1 MTNPSNPN
9 DIIQRI
15 LNGTQTDDDVEALH
29 QWLNSGGIQNIQ
41 AQNLQVGKYNVNIG
55 QGKNVNIGD
64 KTYQGLDA
72 EAIREVARAVVQGSN
87 ATDIREIVRSIL
99 KEEYPDRPQPDHPSN
114 SDDSKTKNLQSI
126 LSNVQTGGNIS
137 IGSIAQIY
145 NTGEIAQPNNTSE
158 NPQINSRKTI
168 LVLASSPT
176 NEARLRLDKEMR
188 EIDEGLRRSQHRD
201 KFTLQAKFA
210 VRPDDLRRTLLD
222 FNPQIVH
229 FCGHGSGEN
238 GLILEDDAGLAQLV
252 PTQALANLFKRFA
265 TRGLECV
272 VLNACYSEVQAN
284 AIADHIDYV
293 VGMNSTI
300 GDDAAIKFAIG
311 FYDELGAGYSY
322 EDAYHGGCDAIALQ
336 GIPEENTPVF
346 KNLKKKSN

>member
-1 MTNPSNPN
+1 M
-9 DIIQRI
+9 
-15 LNGTQTDDDVEALH
+15 
-29 QWLNSGGIQNIQ
+29 
-41 AQNLQVGKYNVNIG
+41 
-55 QGKNVNIGD
+55 
-64 KTYQGLDA
+64 
-72 EAIREVARAVVQGSN
+72 
-87 ATDIREIVRSIL
+87 
-99 KEEYPDRPQPDHPSN
+99 
-114 SDDSKTKNLQSI
+114 
-126 LSNVQTGGNIS
+126 
-137 IGSIAQIY
+137 
-145 NTGEIAQPNNTSE
+145 
-158 NPQINSRKTI
+158 NSRKTI

-188 EIDEGLRRSQHRD
+188 EIDEGLRRSQHRE
-201 KFTLQAKFA
+201 KFNLQPKFA
-210 VRPDDLRRTLLD
+210 VRPDDLRRALLD

-229 FCGHGSGEN
+229 FCGHGSGES

-272 VLNACYSEVQAN
+272 VLNACYSEIQAS
-284 AIADHIDYV
+284 AIAEHIDYI

-311 FYDELGAGYSY
+311 FYDELGAGWSF